1 MREKRNA
8 YEIVGTNKIAV
19 DRIKAQD
26 NTEMNDKMKDKF
38 ICEKKESKMKEL
50 SRKIEITNIKIE
62 MSESDTERQN
72 MQAKSRALEYE
83 KKLVERAYQKISDKE
98 HRDKY
103 NAYLEMLDKAG
114 EFGYGIIGETRES
127 QNQEARPK
135 TAYEILGI
143 LQEKCDDSRKSTES
157 IDRDLLMARDGLIE
171 IAKARYEEN
180 VKAKIKNPF
189 AAKQKLDLQIGI
201 LQEAY
206 EKVATKGRRERYN
219 KELQEQKRK
228 ERDEIEQKQLERI
241 YNKRNIYVPTSIV
254 TSSHQDMSED
264 GITMLRDNGQKLLLQ
279 QVGNIE
285 YEDCFGLQGQ
295 VGEYE
300 ITRIVEDRVKTDKVY
315 ITDLD
320 ISDLGIDKNT
330 GKLKN
335 EAYYQFIANEMLSE
349 ESIEQCLKYNHGYLG
364 EPLYDTENSK
374 YIRFLGVREDL
385 SAVMKYYEEKN
396 KGQENSEKHEGD
408 EYEQ

>member
-38 ICEKKESKMKEL
+38 IREKKESKMKEL

-189 AAKQKLDLQIGI
+189 AAKQKLDLQIGS
-201 LQEAY
+201 LAA
-206 EKVATKGRRERYN
+206 K
-219 KELQEQKRK
+219 
-228 ERDEIEQKQLERI
+228 
-241 YNKRNIYVPTSIV
+241 
-254 TSSHQDMSED
+254 
-264 GITMLRDNGQKLLLQ
+264 
-279 QVGNIE
+279 
-285 YEDCFGLQGQ
+285 
-295 VGEYE
+295 
-300 ITRIVEDRVKTDKVY
+300 
-315 ITDLD
+315 
-320 ISDLGIDKNT
+320 
-330 GKLKN
+330 
-335 EAYYQFIANEMLSE
+335 
-349 ESIEQCLKYNHGYLG
+349 
-364 EPLYDTENSK
+364 
-374 YIRFLGVREDL
+374 
-385 SAVMKYYEEKN
+385 
-396 KGQENSEKHEGD
+396 
-408 EYEQ
+408 